1 MAYSNPTIL
10 LAFLS
15 FVLLVPSSTGLFD
28 GNRNNEVVNPFK
40 RTKIG
45 ILGID
50 ILTLN
55 TDSAIQKAI
64 ATGDLKKVDEVCP
77 DINDVQWLLKNYFK
91 NSRFYSKPFGYF
103 MAFRTDPKSSTRA
116 YLDKKF
122 TPGAMDVTNFAK
134 DAANILLDKKL
145 SKKKADNALI
155 AVFVNAIACRF
166 LPGKSSI
173 SSKTL
178 NLNTKVINGVVPA
191 LLPTKR
197 WRSRR
202 AVKKACIFMKD
213 AAAETGDFEK
223 YKLHEGSPIDLA
235 HPIFA
240 GSVHAVDCL
249 REIVKDPDQDV
260 ELMMCRRKGTTD
272 KIPRMVTQNST
283 LGGLLPLDKP
293 AIAGK
298 TVVLLKIG
306 DAAKETD
313 DISYAF
319 GAGPKGS
326 RDRYCAA
333 KPAIL
338 EFLKAVQSEVR
349 MRK

>member
-1 MAYSNPTIL
+1 MAYGNPTIL

-15 FVLLVPSSTGLFD
+15 FVLLIPSSTGLFD

-40 RTKIG
+40 RTKVG

-55 TDSAIQKAI
+55 TDSAIQKAM

-77 DINDVQWLLKNYFK
+77 DINDMQWLLKNYFK
-91 NSRFYSKPFGYF
+91 NARFYSKPFGYF
-103 MAFRTDPKSSTRA
+103 MAFRKDPKSTRA

-122 TPGAMDVTNFAK
+122 TPGAMDVSNSAK
-134 DAANILLDKKL
+134 DAADILFDKKL

-155 AVFVNAIACRF
+155 AVFVNVIGCRF
-166 LPGKSSI
+166 LPGKSNFP
-173 SSKTL
+173 SKTL
-178 NLNTKVINGVVPA
+178 NLHTKVIASVVPA
-191 LLPTKR
+191 LLPTNR

-202 AVKKACIFMKD
+202 AVKKVCMFMKD

-223 YKLHEGSPIDLA
+223 YKLHEGCPIDLA
-235 HPIFA
+235 HPILT
-240 GSVHAVDCL
+240 GSLHAVDCL
-249 REIVKDPDQDV
+249 REIAKDPDQDV

-272 KIPRMVTQNST
+272 KIPRMVTQDST
-283 LGGLLPLDKP
+283 LGGLLPLDNP

-306 DAAKETD
+306 AAAKETD

-326 RDRYCAA
+326 RDRQCAA